1 MSDEKRSMLGSSL
14 PIPTYEEATSSR
26 AHSDAG
32 DNPHTNEEASHLLGS
47 SHGRYRQP
55 TVETARSSLESS
67 FLEEFG
73 DSARSSRESLERVM
87 VEMEILEPGE
97 GEEGQQSRGG
107 GGRLR
112 MHISKRISSI
122 TDSLSAISIPHHW
135 RINPFRWFSC
145 IRIPD
150 LPCFGEGFVPLYRFI
165 GVIVGLIVVYALL
178 ASDSVTL
185 NPPPGA
191 GGGVEF
197 DINALKDYIRDSI
210 EKDNIEHYLEY
221 LSRFDHTAGTE
232 GDFVL
237 AKYIEAKFRSFGLE
251 RVGLDEYVIQPSY
264 FESAA
269 KCPNKFAFPEFTD
282 IVFTLISPNPVG
294 ESLRSSTHRGK
305 RPLRNQRQMAI
316 MKIHLSSMAIPKLVV
331 PQVP

>member
-1 MSDEKRSMLGSSL
+1 MNLTFHSLGSLKGYTARMSDEKRSMLGSSL

-26 AHSDAG
+26 AHSDVG
-32 DNPHTNEEASHLLGS
+32 DNPHTNEEASHLLAS

-97 GEEGQQSRGG
+97 GEEGQRRRGG

-165 GVIVGLIVVYALL
+165 GVIIGLIVVYALL
-178 ASDSVTL
+178 ASDSVSL
-185 NPPPGA
+185 NPPPGS
-191 GGGVEF
+191 GGTIEF
-197 DINALKDYIRDSI
+197 EMNALKDFIRDSI
-210 EKDNIEHYLEY
+210 DKDNIEHYLEY

-237 AKYIEAKFRSFGLE
+237 ARYIEAKFRSFGLE
-251 RVGLDEYVIQPSY
+251 SVGLDEYVIQLSY
-264 FESAA
+264 
-269 KCPNKFAFPEFTD
+269 
-282 IVFTLISPNPVG
+282 
-294 ESLRSSTHRGK
+294 
-305 RPLRNQRQMAI
+305 
-316 MKIHLSSMAIPKLVV
+316 LSH
-331 PQVP
+331 